1 MARSLLVSRFTA
13 TFAVVAFG
21 GLLLTSGFSAAEP
34 VTNKPTAMEKMMPS
48 DQVPKMRACEKRAMD
63 QKIKM
68 DERTRF
74 IEDCM
79 SK

>member
-1 MARSLLVSRFTA
+1 VSRSTTIIA
-13 TFAVVAFG
+13 MAAFG
-21 GLLLTSGFSAAEP
+21 GLLLTGGSSAAEP
-34 VTNKPTAMEKMMPS
+34 ATNKPTAMEKMMPS
-48 DQVPKMRACEKRAMD
+48 DQVAKMRAREKRAMD
-63 QKIKM
+63 EKIKM